1 MGPRERGAAARH
13 SQIFIPEETPRSCCC
28 GRAAGPCAVAALLA
42 ALALATMETP
52 AEEDR
57 AEPASPQTP
66 PLNVPPR
73 LDDLQRQLQSLENRI
88 QSLEVSFADLLR
100 ILIGS
105 TIERRAAQPCAT
117 CCLETTPTQLT
128 RAHRPR
134 SAGARILNQRASAI
148 SDA

>member
-73 LDDLQRQLQSLENRI
+73 LDDLQRQLQSLETRI
-88 QSLEVSFADLLR
+88 QSLEMSFADLVR

-105 TIERRAAQPCAT
+105 TIERRAAQPYSQ
-117 CCLETTPTQLT
+117 QL
-128 RAHRPR
+128 RNLLPGDDADEADPGP
-134 SAGARILNQRASAI
+134 SAPKRRRQDPEPEG
-148 SDA
+148 